1 MKDALPS
8 SDSAVSKARPWALAW
23 LDNGILWIGRLLSW
37 LFLFTVLISF
47 YEILMRYL
55 FNAPTMWVHETASFL
70 GGALFLFGGAYALAN
85 NTHVRVVLVYD
96 HVSDKARRYLNL
108 FHHICGLLFSALLI
122 FGAWRMT
129 ENSWFAPWGDLRL
142 ETSGSAWNPPFPA
155 LLKGMVLLT
164 VCVLFCQFVL
174 HLINE
179 VRLILS
185 PQDTSDRESHDV

>member
-1 MKDALPS
+1 MKDTTPS
-8 SDSAVSKARPWALAW
+8 SVQAPTPTRPLALAW
-23 LDNGILWIGRLLSW
+23 LDNGILWTGRLLSW

-70 GGALFLFGGAYALAN
+70 GGSLFLFGGAYALAN
-85 NTHVRVVLVYD
+85 NTHVRVVLIYD
-96 HVSDKARRYLNL
+96 HVSPSVRRYLNL
-108 FHHICGLLFSALLI
+108 FHHLCGLLFSALLI

-129 ENSWFAPWGDLRL
+129 ENSWFTPWGDLRL

-155 LLKGMVLLT
+155 LLKGMVLVT

-179 VRLILS
+179 IRLIVS
-185 PQDTSDRESHDV
+185 PTKPTDQESHDV